1 VQGEVREPGVFEI
14 KGGTTLL
21 QTIALAKGETPSSKL
36 NEVVVFRTINGQRM
50 GAVFDVRQIRS
61 GNAADPIILG
71 NDIVIVGFSSA
82 RKLWG
87 DLLSTTPILN
97 IFRPVF

>member
-1 VQGEVREPGVFEI
+1 VFDI

-21 QTIALAKGETPSSKL
+21 QTIALAKGETSASKL
-36 NEVVVFRTINGQRM
+36 NEVVVFRNINGQRM

-61 GNAADPIILG
+61 GNAPDPVILG
-71 NDIVIVGFSSA
+71 NDMVIVGFSSA
-82 RKLWG
+82 RKMWG

-97 IFRPVF
+97 IFRPIF